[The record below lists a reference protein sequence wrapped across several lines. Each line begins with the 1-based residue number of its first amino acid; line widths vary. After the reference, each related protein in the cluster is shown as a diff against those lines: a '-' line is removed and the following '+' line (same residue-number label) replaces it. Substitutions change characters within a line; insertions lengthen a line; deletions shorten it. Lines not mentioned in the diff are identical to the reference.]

1 MRIKTMVLIVIAL
14 VSGLLATIGISQV
27 MDLQSKNSVQQ
38 ETVKIFV
45 ASTDVDINDA
55 LNSQNV
61 RLEEWPKDRVP
72 EGALSKLEELDNR
85 FARQR
90 LYAGEPIIAAK
101 LTDSINNAAST
112 IPEGFR
118 AYAIKVS
125 GEVVVGNL
133 VKPGDRVDVVVFL
146 RKNGDVPITGTR
158 TILRDTRVFAV
169 NTKTERS
176 EDDQGQATTAQTV
189 SLLVTPKQVEVLTL
203 ASQLGTLR
211 LSLRRPNDAK
221 DIDTDGADVATLVD
235 ARYDQA
241 SLAESGA
248 PGSAADLEAG
258 NLMHLL
264 EQMSKKPEPQPEQT
278 VAAPPALPTPP
289 VEPVQTVKFKMV
301 VHTPAGLTRYEWTD
315 EKELPQVVPLSP
327 EVAAPST
334 SFEAPVAPPVSETP
348 TEPSKTSSWLDD
360 TEQTSIN
367 VP

>member
-27 MDLQSKNSVQQ
+27 MDLQSKNTVQQ

-55 LNSQNV
+55 LNSQNL

-133 VKPGDRVDVVVFL
+133 VKPGDRVDLVVFL

-176 EDDQGQATTAQTV
+176 EDDQGQTTTAQTV
-189 SLLVTPKQVEVLTL
+189 SLLVTPKQVELLTL

-221 DIDTDGADVATLVD
+221 EINTDGAMVDELVD
-235 ARYDQA
+235 ARYDK
-241 SLAESGA
+241 
-248 PGSAADLEAG
+248 ADPVTGTTTPTPEVDAG
-258 NLMHLL
+258 NLMGLL
-264 EQMSKKPEPQPEQT
+264 EQMGKKPENSP
-278 VAAPPALPTPP
+278 APSPAPALPTPP

-301 VHTPAGLTRYEWTD
+301 VHSPNGLTKYEWTD
-315 EKELPQVVPLSP
+315 ENELPQVVPLSP
-327 EVAAPST
+327 EATAPTT
-334 SFEAPVAPPVSETP
+334 SFEVPATPPPSETP
-348 TEPSKTSSWLDD
+348 TETSKTSSWLDD